1 MKDPLLVAPLPCS
14 RVDSLARKFCEHSNA
29 EISLPTLIV
38 CWPSARM
45 NKYQS
50 LLYRNAAKFGYAV
63 ERIGKLDELKEI
75 YWPGPVIFH
84 AHWFGQ
90 LSKSAANEA
99 EFQQNIEGAFE
110 LILEFQQRT
119 DCKMVWTAH
128 NLLPHNSAFPETDI
142 ELRRRIIELFDL
154 VHFMDES
161 HPALLENLIDA
172 RPNHTLFAP
181 HPHYGPAHADHIS
194 REEARD
200 ALGFDPSSTVLL
212 FFGSIRPYKGLE
224 DLIEAF
230 RKTRAKSRA
239 ELRLAIAG
247 FPSDAAYVDEIL
259 KLIAEDPAIKF
270 VPHKIADENV
280 QLYFRAADSVVL
292 PYAGNQLNSGAAMLA
307 LTFDCAV
314 IAPNEPAF
322 SALTDY
328 GVTTYDRSELDSLSA
343 ALSGIFPSQQSTNAE
358 FKNRFDPDTVSDHFF
373 ANIDQLVGSAAD

>member
-14 RVDSLARKFCEHSNA
+14 RADSLARKFCEHSNA
-29 EISLPTLIV
+29 ENSLPALIV
-38 CWPSARM
+38 CWPSSRV

-63 ERIGKLDELKEI
+63 EGIGKLDDLKEI

-90 LSKSAANEA
+90 LSKSADSEVV
-99 EFQQNIEGAFE
+99 FRQNIDDAFE

-119 DCKMVWTAH
+119 ACKMVWTAH

-142 ELRRRIIELFDL
+142 ELRRRIIERFDL
-154 VHFMDES
+154 VHFMDKS
-161 HPALLENLIDA
+161 HPALLENLIGE
-172 RPNHTLFAP
+172 RPTHTLFAP
-181 HPHYGPAHADHIS
+181 HPHYGPAHADQIS

-200 ALGFDPSSTVLL
+200 ALGFDPSSTILL
-212 FFGSIRPYKGLE
+212 FFGSIRPYKRLE
-224 DLIEAF
+224 DLIAAF
-230 RKTRAKSRA
+230 RKARAESHP

-259 KLIAEDPAIKF
+259 TLISEDPAIRF
-270 VPHKIADENV
+270 VSQKIADEKV
-280 QLYFRAADSVVL
+280 QLYFRAADTVVL

-307 LTFDCAV
+307 LTFGCPV
-314 IAPNEPAF
+314 IAPDEPAF

-328 GVTTYDRSELDSLSA
+328 GVSTYDRNEVHSLSA
-343 ALSGIFPSQQSTNAE
+343 ALVGVSPSLQTANKG
-358 FKNRFDPDTVSDHFF
+358 FKNKFDPDAVSDLFL
-373 ANIDQLVGSAAD
+373 AGIDQLISSTAN